1 MKTATLIAIISMAL
15 QTIGSI
21 YYLLISLRVI
31 EYNTSVNEIMQ
42 PIYLLSNAGLLVF
55 FIILYQKQSKK

>member
-21 YYLLISLRVI
+21 YYLLISLRVV
-31 EYNTSVNEIMQ
+31 EYSTSVNEIMQ
-42 PIYLLSNAGLLVF
+42 PFYLLSNAGLLVF